1 LRCATILQRDH
12 YTQIMR
18 RYFIF
23 SVVSL
28 ALFLASVNAT
38 AVSVAFPV
46 IIPELNAS
54 LVLAGWVLS
63 VYQLVAVSAMP
74 LAAQMSEV
82 FGRKSTF
89 MLCVLLFTV
98 GSVLCAVAPNV
109 NLLIVFRVIQAI
121 GGGGFLPSAAGIVSD
136 EFPEMRQRAIGLFTS
151 IFPIGAIIGPNLGG
165 WMVASLGWRSV
176 FWFNVPLGALV
187 LILSW
192 LLLRAGG
199 GNRASGID
207 LVGATLL
214 AVFLSAFMLALT
226 ELGNGRAGIPWML
239 VSLLIVLSIVSLI
252 VFLRRE
258 QTVREPVIELE
269 LLRGRPFLGANAYN
283 LVYGACAFGVFSL
296 IPLYAVSIY
305 GMSVFQS
312 GLILTP
318 RSIGM
323 MIASTVTSFFLV
335 RWGYRWPIV
344 VGTLTIVLS
353 LFLLA
358 LEPQGINV
366 WRIHLNAN
374 VWLLLIMALSGLGI
388 GISAPAANNACIELM
403 PNRVAT
409 ITGLRGMFR
418 QMGGVISITTTTLL
432 LQGIGNMQRA
442 FSVVFI
448 SLALILLLSIPAVFT
463 MPKQP

>member
-1 LRCATILQRDH
+1 
-12 YTQIMR
+12 MR